1 MGLFFYM
8 DDFKRLE
15 LQIRKFNVNSILRVV
30 WSNPRIQNLIIDLNT
45 EGKPTSQLFEKGEDS
60 KGVSLGVYS
69 PFTQAIKVEKG
80 QRIDHITL
88 KDTGDF
94 YETWVVIP
102 FLQGFRMKANPI
114 KEDSNL
120 FDDFG
125 EDIVGL
131 NEENLLILITSEV
144 FRSIFIAEA
153 KKRLS

>member
-1 MGLFFYM
+1 M

-15 LQIRKFNVNSILRVV
+15 LQIKRFNVDSILRVV
-30 WSNPRIQNLIIDLNT
+30 WSNPRVKEFIIELNT
-45 EGKPTSQLFEKGEDS
+45 EGQPTSQLFEKGEDS
-60 KGVSLGVYS
+60 LGDSLGEYAPS
-69 PFTQAIKVEKG
+69 TIEGTASFEGKISKG
-80 QRIDHITL
+80 QRFDHITL

-94 YETWVVIP
+94 YDTWVVIP
-102 FLQGFRMKANPI
+102 FLKGFRMKANPV

-131 NEENLLILITSEV
+131 NEENLLILCAFIKP
-144 FRSIFIAEA
+144 FFIAEA